1 MDTLIDNLTNQVY
14 DKNQEINGLKK
25 SLEDTNAQLQAEHAN
40 LQKIKLEAERDKSR
54 STITNDEAHA
64 LNKELQIRLQHY
76 KDKLKEMKLFYE
88 VNITFIIINL
98 FLIGT
103 SGKSEE
109 STSRSKT
116 KIRRCCC

>member
-88 VNITFIIINL
+88 VNITFIIIN
-98 FLIGT
+98 
-103 SGKSEE
+103 
-109 STSRSKT
+109 
-116 KIRRCCC
+116 